1 GKPIFEVEEK
11 SVPTTSS
18 LSGEKVYPTQPQP
31 KLPLPFVRQQFSEK
45 DINQLI
51 SIESR
56 KTIKQKLDSLMP
68 YDLFQPPSSKGT
80 IIFPGYDGGAEWG

>member
-1 GKPIFEVEEK
+1 NKKIDVVVQLTKTGFAFILDRESGKPIFEVEEK
-11 SVPTTSS
+11 SVPTTSP

-51 SIESR
+51 SVES
-56 KTIKQKLDSLMP
+56 
-68 YDLFQPPSSKGT
+68 
-80 IIFPGYDGGAEWG
+80 